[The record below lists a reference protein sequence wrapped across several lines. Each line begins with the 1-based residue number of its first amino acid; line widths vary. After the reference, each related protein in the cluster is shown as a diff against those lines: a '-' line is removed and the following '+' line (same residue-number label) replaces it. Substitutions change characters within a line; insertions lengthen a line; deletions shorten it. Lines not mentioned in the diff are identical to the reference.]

1 MKTIGQIAYL
11 ILTKCSEE
19 DIADS
24 LCDCADRL
32 YRERRLLTKEEFYL
46 FSAVISGW
54 QAVGHDRL
62 HDSYI
67 HTRKENGNPDI
78 ITFINNRR
86 VQENFSVYIREDYE
100 KKRQWLI
107 NLACMRS

>member
-11 ILTKCSEE
+11 ILTKCPEE
-19 DIADS
+19 AIAAS
-24 LCDCADRL
+24 LCNCLDKL
-32 YRERRLLTKEEFYL
+32 FLELLISQEESTL

-54 QAVGHDRL
+54 QAVGHARL
-62 HDSYI
+62 HDHYI
-67 HTRKENGNPDI
+67 RTRKENGNPDI

-86 VQENFSVYIREDYE
+86 VQENFSIYIREDYE